1 MEPKKKIKKF
11 NGFKTKKQIEFIP
24 PGICD
29 VHEPRLR
36 YRYLMEFPLGD
47 TMFECWVNTELP
59 SVSLRT
65 GNLGFGLTHYRQE
78 WEPIQV
84 KIRDIIG
91 DDENRRLFYDR
102 IDNWFSDYNYTG
114 RRINSTISRIDPT
127 GVTVD
132 RWGLRGCFISAIH
145 YTNGYLDNVEPEI
158 EITLHYDYCNLNL
171 GI

>member
-11 NGFKTKKQIEFIP
+11 NGFKTKKKIEFIS

-47 TMFECWVNTELP
+47 RMFSCFVDCELP
-59 SVSLRT
+59 SVRMNHQYSW
-65 GNLGFGLTHYRQE
+65 GGVSHINNE
-78 WEPIQV
+78 WQPILVVLKDCVGDEDNTYLFHQRIREWLNRYQQYGG
-84 KIRDIIG
+84 KINTTIF
-91 DDENRRLFYDR
+91 RLD
-102 IDNWFSDYNYTG
+102 S
-114 RRINSTISRIDPT
+114 T
-127 GVTVD
+127 GVVTD
-132 RWGLRGCFISAIH
+132 RWDLRGCFISDIH
-145 YTNGYLDNVEPEI
+145 FSQTLDGDHKI